1 MEEETITIE
10 MFNEFVQVA
19 ELELTPEEAVSI
31 RAKMNEQLV
40 IIHELESIPLE
51 DDLPPVI
58 HGNPYPREIQAPLRE
73 DIWTPFENSQGII
86 DQAPRSQDGYIV
98 SPDVPHQKL
107 G

>member
-1 MEEETITIE
+1 
-10 MFNEFVQVA
+10 
-19 ELELTPEEAVSI
+19 
-31 RAKMNEQLV
+31 
-40 IIHELESIPLE
+40 LESIPLE

-73 DIWTPFENSQGII
+73 DIRTPFENSQGII
-86 DQAPRSQDGYIV
+86 DQAPHSQDGYFV